1 MSNIVKFF
9 VATNDGAIDSL
20 RIGPDSSLDSIT
32 FGNFDA
38 EEAILDWESRLSG
51 VPFESLVESDLP
63 EVVEESDEGALV
75 LRLSE
80 SLVDSLGRAS
90 ASQILDLASWWA
102 SEEKAGKIEPAIA
115 AGILQGLVEL
125 IREERR
131 SGMFVYC
138 WTS

>member
-9 VATNDGAIDSL
+9 VATNNGAIDSL
-20 RIGPDSSLDSIT
+20 RVGPDSSLRSIT

-63 EVVEESDEGALV
+63 EVVEESDEGVLV
-75 LRLSE
+75 LKLSD

-102 SEEKAGKIEPAIA
+102 SEEKARKIEPVIA
-115 AGILQGLVEL
+115 ASILRRLVEL

>member
-9 VATNDGAIDSL
+9 VATNDGAVDSL
-20 RIGPDSSLDSIT
+20 RIGPDSSLHSIT

-38 EEAILDWESRLSG
+38 EEAILDWEARLTG
-51 VPFESLVESDLP
+51 IPFDSLVESDLP
-63 EVVEESDEGALV
+63 EVVEESDGGALV

-80 SLVDSLGRAS
+80 ALVDSLDRAS

-102 SEEKAGKIEPAIA
+102 SEEKVGKIELAAA